1 MFFFKYLF
9 ILFLNN
15 IHSIFIQNHNT
26 CGIYN
31 IQPNYIQYYE
41 YSMISYCNQ
50 NNILELNLG
59 STSTQNYL
67 KQNILINHIFYNNS
81 TNNLLWFFETK
92 SHLHIIYRGTE
103 FNSFDNWQ
111 KNLQIKQE
119 PYNSITMNCHNCYI
133 HNGFNEMYS
142 SVSTPFLNI
151 FYPYLLNS
159 NKNIIISGHSLGG
172 ALSTLL
178 YLELSLYQQI
188 NPNRMFL
195 YTYGS
200 PRVGNI
206 DFVSFFYQNS
216 LIKNSFRYVNN
227 KDPIPHL
234 PPAIKYTHIHNEIWL
249 LEDKIISC
257 SNKTLEEDINCSYSL
272 YKALNIY
279 DHMNYFDKKKEYNNM
294 YEICLID

>member
-1 MFFFKYLF
+1 MFFKYLF
-9 ILFLNN
+9 ILFLQN
-15 IHSIFIQNHNT
+15 IHSIYIQEQ
-26 CGIYN
+26 YN
-31 IQPNYIQYYE
+31 YIQPDYIQYYE

-50 NNILELNLG
+50 NNILQLNFGLLY
-59 STSTQNYL
+59 TENFL
-67 KQNILINHIFYNNS
+67 KNNIVSGANDLFYNNH

-92 SHLHIIYRGTE
+92 SNLHIVYRGTE

-111 KNLQIKQE
+111 RNLQIKQE
-119 PYNSITMNCHNCYI
+119 PYNSISMNCHNCYI

-142 SVSTPFLNI
+142 SVSTPFLNT
-151 FYPYLLNS
+151 YYTHLLNS

-178 YLELSLYQQI
+178 FLELSLLQEI

-206 DFVSFFYQNS
+206 DFVNYFYNNT
-216 LIKNSFRYVNN
+216 LTKNSFRYVNN

-234 PPAIKYTHIHNEIWL
+234 PPAIQYTHIHNEIWL
-249 LEDKIISC
+249 LENNIISC

-272 YKALNIY
+272 YKALNVY
-279 DHMNYFDKKKEYNNM
+279 DHMNYFNKKKEYKYM
-294 YEICLID
+294 YQICLIN